1 MDDKTLE
8 SELNYY
14 EKLFQFQSPKNTKIE
29 DIENFTKL
37 KEIKLERTKN
47 KEEFTNNEIIEYSDI
62 SENDNCDIYISNLKL
77 IINYIYY
84 YCYSYWFNY

>member
-14 EKLFQFQSPKNTKIE
+14 EKLFQFQSPKNTNIE

-62 SENDNCDIYISNLKL
+62 SENDNCDIYTSNLKL